1 MPTPR
6 SDLLASASARVN
18 VVALGASLCPVMR
31 ILGRSHKRIRTFP
44 SSSVSHRSDREVDP
58 RRVGVRAEDVEAIW
72 SAVVGFYEAG
82 LHPAIGLCIRRRGE
96 VILDR
101 TIGHAR
107 GNSPKDD
114 ANAELVPATPDTLF
128 SFFSGSKVVTATLIH
143 LLADREQLRVDD
155 PVAKFIPE
163 FARNRKHQITIRQL
177 LSHEA
182 GIPDVPP
189 ELLQLEMLQ
198 TPDRILNAIY
208 DLEPRFSPGAV
219 PAYHTLTGG
228 FVLAELIQRVSG
240 MGIREFL
247 AKQIGEPLGM
257 HHFNYGVAE
266 DELDDVAVDAFTGPK
281 PGWPMKQT
289 LEKALGLS
297 MPELVD
303 TINDPRFRTGVVPSA
318 NLIATTDEIC
328 RFFDML
334 VHGGV
339 YDGQR
344 ILSPSTIARAVEPQ
358 SPGRFDRIIKIPM
371 AYSMGFMLG
380 NDPVGFYGPW
390 SGRAFGHI
398 GLMNIMGWADPER
411 DLAVAL
417 TNTGKPMP
425 SIDTI
430 RWFEILRRING
441 RVPRDGAGPLR
452 R

>member
-1 MPTPR
+1 V
-6 SDLLASASARVN
+6 RVK
-18 VVALGASLCPVMR
+18 VVALGASLRQTMR
-31 ILGRSHKRIRTFP
+31 ILGRSHKRIRAFP
-44 SSSVSHRSDREVDP
+44 SSSVSTRSDREVDP
-58 RRVGVRAEDVEAIW
+58 RSVGLRAEDVEAIW
-72 SAVVGFYEAG
+72 SAVVGFYETC
-82 LHPAIGLCIRRRGE
+82 LHPALGLCIRRRGE

-101 TIGHAR
+101 TIGHVR

-114 ANAELVPATPDTLF
+114 DDAELVVATPDTLF
-128 SFFSGSKVVTATLIH
+128 SFFSGSKVVTATLVHI
-143 LLADREQLRVDD
+143 LADREQLRVDD

-163 FARNRKHQITIRQL
+163 FGRHQKHQITIRQL
-177 LSHEA
+177 LSHSA

-189 ELLQLEMLQ
+189 ELLELEMLE

-208 DLEPRFSPGAV
+208 DLEPRFRPGTV
-219 PAYHTLTGG
+219 PAYHTLTSG
-228 FVLAELIQRVSG
+228 FVLAELIQRVAG

-247 AKQIGEPLGM
+247 AKEIGEPLGM
-257 HHFNYGVAE
+257 RHFNYGVAE

-281 PGWPMKQT
+281 PGWLVKQT
-289 LEKALGLS
+289 IEKALGISL
-297 MPELVD
+297 PKLVD

-318 NLIATTDEIC
+318 NIIGTTNEIS

-334 VHGGV
+334 VNGGV

-344 ILSPSTIARAVEPQ
+344 ILSSSAIAKAIEPQ

-430 RWFEILRRING
+430 RWFEILRRINT

-452 R
+452 QLH

>member
-1 MPTPR
+1 
-6 SDLLASASARVN
+6 
-18 VVALGASLCPVMR
+18 MR
-31 ILGRSHKRIRTFP
+31 ILGRSHKRIRAFAGT
-44 SSSVSHRSDREVDP
+44 SVSTRSDREVDP
-58 RRVGVRAEDVEAIW
+58 RSVGLRPEDIEAIW
-72 SAVVGFYEAG
+72 AAVVSFYEAG
-82 LHPAIGLCIRRRGE
+82 LHPALGLCIRRRGE
-96 VILDR
+96 VVLDR

-114 ANAELVPATPDTLF
+114 DDAELVAATPDTLF
-128 SFFSGSKVVTATLIH
+128 SFFSGSKVVTATLVH
-143 LLADREQLRVDD
+143 LLADREQLSVDD
-155 PVAKFIPE
+155 PIAKFIPE
-163 FARNRKHQITIRQL
+163 FARNRKHRITIRQL
-177 LSHEA
+177 LSHQA

-189 ELLQLEMLQ
+189 ELLDLELLQ
-198 TPDRILNAIY
+198 TPDRILSAIY
-208 DLEPRFSPGAV
+208 DLEPRFEPGAV

-240 MGIREFL
+240 TGIREFL
-247 AKQIGEPLGM
+247 AKEIGEPLGM
-257 HHFNYGVAE
+257 GHFNYGVAE
-266 DELDDVAVDAFTGPK
+266 DELDDVAVDAFTGPT
-281 PGWPMKQT
+281 PGWPMKQV
-289 LEKALGLS
+289 LGKALGLS

-318 NLIATTDEIC
+318 NLIGTTNEIS

-334 VHGGV
+334 LNGGV
-339 YDGQR
+339 YDGHR
-344 ILSPSTIARAVEPQ
+344 VLSPTTIAKAIEPQ

-390 SGRAFGHI
+390 AGRAFGHI

-430 RWFEILRRING
+430 RWFEILRQINT
-441 RVPRDGAGPLR
+441 RVPRDGTGPLR
-452 R
+452 QLR